1 MKALNALLCA
11 SALVATAAH
20 AQFLQEFLTQD
31 EKNSPRTVGDIKI
44 EAKYLSASRQTGTLS
59 ATGKVVATAAPYRLH
74 TAAAHR
80 GEDGHYSFAPD
91 TMMTTCS
98 NELDHLH
105 WRLTGEFHYLENRAA
120 IVKDAW
126 AYLFDVPVLWVPYWY
141 YPLNTDYG
149 LRVMPGY
156 TSRWGGYLLTGY
168 VYDIWNEGRGKG
180 ASLGGSTYAD
190 FRTRNGFA
198 LGQSV
203 RWNLADYGRGKFKVY
218 HAWDL
223 DEDRYSDHWSD
234 HKRNYRNWGSDV
246 DRERYGLKLEHYA
259 DLTERDTIRAQAT
272 YYSDSWFR
280 RDFYRNEERGES
292 IPVNEVAYEH
302 RELSWASGASVSGPV
317 NDFYGGT
324 ARLPEGWFA
333 VSPQPIWDLP
343 VNYESQT
350 RAGYLNRNFAEYR
363 GATDDMFRYVPYLGP
378 DGRSADYQAFR
389 ADTSHRVTVP
399 FKLWDVLSVVP
410 RATYHGTYWSDSGS
424 RSAFADGRS
433 KASGDGIY
441 RNIAEFGFTAA
452 ARGSAWLND
461 NWRHT
466 VEPYLDYS
474 YQVVD
479 TSSSGSRR
487 AYVFDNYD
495 GSAEWLDQFGF
506 EGRGLPYNW
515 HGVRP
520 GVRNTFQRMDDK
532 GILRTIFDA
541 DLYAAIP
548 FDSYSRYGRDS
559 WMRGWAKDSD
569 DPHYSH
575 NDDVV
580 PGVSM
585 RYNPSKNVS
594 FITRNEYDVRNDKAA
609 YNDIYLRHRLADNF
623 SWHAG
628 YIGRDHRN
636 WDYVPSMY
644 DRYNWAKSSIARI
657 GFEHGICD
665 WLAWGPYMRYDCRRG
680 EVDEIGT
687 WVDFMTDC
695 LAFRV
700 QFEYENDYRRIDG
713 SHHDDDVRVVFFIYL
728 RAFGPS
734 SMLDL
739 ARF

>member
-11 SALVATAAH
+11 CTLIATAAH
-20 AQFLQEFLTQD
+20 AQFLQEFLTQE
-31 EKNSPRTVGDIKI
+31 EKNSPRAVGDIKI

-74 TAAAHR
+74 TDAAHR

-120 IVKDAW
+120 IVKNAW

-168 VYDIWNEGRGKG
+168 VYDIWNEGKGKG

-198 LGQSV
+198 LGQTV
-203 RWNLADYGRGKFKVY
+203 RWNLADYGKGKFKVY

-223 DEDRYSDHWSD
+223 NEDRYSDHWSD

-259 DLTERDTIRAQAT
+259 DLTERDTLRAQAT

-324 ARLPEGWFA
+324 ARLPEGWFT

-363 GATDDMFRYVPYLGP
+363 GATDNMFRYVPYLGP

-399 FKLWDVLSVVP
+399 FKIWDFLSVVP

-461 NWRHT
+461 N
-466 VEPYLDYS
+466 
-474 YQVVD
+474 
-479 TSSSGSRR
+479 
-487 AYVFDNYD
+487 
-495 GSAEWLDQFGF
+495 
-506 EGRGLPYNW
+506 
-515 HGVRP
+515 
-520 GVRNTFQRMDDK
+520 
-532 GILRTIFDA
+532 
-541 DLYAAIP
+541 
-548 FDSYSRYGRDS
+548 
-559 WMRGWAKDSD
+559 
-569 DPHYSH
+569 
-575 NDDVV
+575 
-580 PGVSM
+580 
-585 RYNPSKNVS
+585 
-594 FITRNEYDVRNDKAA
+594 
-609 YNDIYLRHRLADNF
+609 
-623 SWHAG
+623 
-628 YIGRDHRN
+628 
-636 WDYVPSMY
+636 
-644 DRYNWAKSSIARI
+644 
-657 GFEHGICD
+657 
-665 WLAWGPYMRYDCRRG
+665 
-680 EVDEIGT
+680 
-687 WVDFMTDC
+687 
-695 LAFRV
+695 
-700 QFEYENDYRRIDG
+700 
-713 SHHDDDVRVVFFIYL
+713 
-728 RAFGPS
+728 
-734 SMLDL
+734 
-739 ARF
+739 

>member
-1 MKALNALLCA
+1 MKASTSFLFAAAFAA
-11 SALVATAAH
+11 SAQ
-20 AQFLQEFLTQD
+20 AQFLQQFTDSE
-31 EKNSPRTVGDIKI
+31 NASPKTVGEIKI
-44 EAKYLSASRQTGTLS
+44 EAKHLSASRQTGTLS
-59 ATGKVVATAAPYRLH
+59 ATGRVVATAAPYRIH
-74 TAAAHR
+74 TDAVHR
-80 GEDGHYSFAPD
+80 DEHGHFSFAPG
-91 TMMTTCS
+91 TMATTCS
-98 NELDHLH
+98 NNLDHLH

-126 AYLFDVPVLWVPYWY
+126 LRLFDVPVLWVPYWY

-149 LRVMPGY
+149 LRVLPGY
-156 TSRWGGYLLTGY
+156 TSKWGGYLLTGY
-168 VYDIWNEGRGKG
+168 VYDIWNEGKGEG

-190 FRTRNGFA
+190 FRTKNGFA
-198 LGQSV
+198 LGQTV
-203 RWNLADYGRGKFKVY
+203 RWNLADYGKGKFKVY

-223 DEDRYSDHWSD
+223 DEDRYSDHWHD
-234 HKRNYRNWGSDV
+234 RKHNYRNWGSDV

-259 DLTERDTIRAQAT
+259 DLTERDTFRAQAT
-272 YYSDSWFR
+272 YFSDSWFR
-280 RDFYRNEERGES
+280 RDFYRSDERGES
-292 IPVNEVAYEH
+292 IPVNEVSYEH
-302 RELSWASGASVSGPV
+302 RELEWAAGVSASGPV

-350 RAGYLNRNFAEYR
+350 RAGYLNRNYAEYR
-363 GATDDMFRYVPYLGP
+363 GASDDMFRYVPYIGP

-389 ADTSHRVTVP
+389 ADTSHRVTIP

-410 RATYHGTYWSDSGS
+410 RATYHGTFWGDSGS

-433 KASGDGIY
+433 KATGDGIC

-452 ARGSAWLND
+452 ARGSAWIND
-461 NWRHT
+461 RWRHT
-466 VEPYLDYS
+466 FEPYLDYS
-474 YQVVD
+474 YQAVD
-479 TSSSGSRR
+479 TSSSSRRR

-495 GSAEWLDQFGF
+495 GATEWLDQFGF
-506 EGRGLPYNW
+506 EGRGLPFNW

-520 GVRNTFQRMDDK
+520 GVRNTFRRADEN
-532 GILRTIFDA
+532 GVPRTVFDA
-541 DLYAAIP
+541 DLYAAVP

-559 WMRGWAKDSD
+559 WTRGYAKDND

-575 NDDVV
+575 DNDIV
-580 PGVSM
+580 PGVRL
-585 RYNPSKNVS
+585 RYAPTKNVT
-594 FITRNEYDVRNDKAA
+594 FLTRSEYDARNDKAA
-609 YNDIYLRHRLADNF
+609 YSDIFMRHRVADNF

-636 WDYVPSMY
+636 WDYVPSTY
-644 DRYNWAKSSIARI
+644 DRYNWAKSSIARV
-657 GFEHGICD
+657 GFEHGLCD

-687 WVDFMTDC
+687 WVDLMTDC

-700 QFEYENDYRRIDG
+700 QVEYENDFRRIDG

-728 RAFGPS
+728 RAFGPH